1 MNCTGRLFI
10 TGCIRSY
17 DDKTFQNNLY
27 IYAILLHS
35 FYEYL
40 FSCEIFWIYIER
52 VYFMLVVRNVQNH
65 TNQGCNLYRNL

>member
-27 IYAILLHS
+27 IYAILLISRSHW
-35 FYEYL
+35 L
-40 FSCEIFWIYIER
+40 
-52 VYFMLVVRNVQNH
+52 
-65 TNQGCNLYRNL
+65 